1 MSYNSVK
8 STSFLNVEAK
18 HKSGFSAKQ
27 GWSDY
32 YESDREWLM
41 SDQEEELI
49 RLLSVEHIPDN
60 RHLTS
65 DILIESV

>member
-1 MSYNSVK
+1 MFSSAVAFSK
-8 STSFLNVEAK
+8 FRAK

-60 RHLTS
+60 HHLTS
-65 DILIESV
+65 DILIEST